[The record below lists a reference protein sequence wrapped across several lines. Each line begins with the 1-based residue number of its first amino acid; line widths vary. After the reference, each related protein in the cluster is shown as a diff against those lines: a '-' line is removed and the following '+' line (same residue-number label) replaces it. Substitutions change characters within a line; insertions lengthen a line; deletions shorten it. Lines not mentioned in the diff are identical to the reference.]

1 MADLGILTRQC
12 PMFEIGHRGEGIDG
26 ADTIECER
34 EIVRI
39 QPSGCY
45 DLDEAWAVLGSRLLL
60 GLECPALPSGQ
71 LSRDPTAPNLR
82 NAHGL
87 RISLGCF

>member
-12 PMFEIGHRGEGIDG
+12 PMFEIGHGGEGIDG

-39 QPSGCY
+39 
-45 DLDEAWAVLGSRLLL
+45 
-60 GLECPALPSGQ
+60 
-71 LSRDPTAPNLR
+71 
-82 NAHGL
+82 
-87 RISLGCF
+87 

>member
-26 ADTIECER
+26 ADTIEGER

-39 QPSGCY
+39 QPSGCD
-45 DLDEAWAVLGSRLLL
+45 DLDEYVREAGGGTGRPV
-60 GLECPALPSGQ
+60 
-71 LSRDPTAPNLR
+71 
-82 NAHGL
+82 
-87 RISLGCF
+87 

>member
-12 PMFEIGHRGEGIDG
+12 PMFEIGRCGEGIDG

-39 QPSGCY
+39 H
-45 DLDEAWAVLGSRLLL
+45 VLVNLL
-60 GLECPALPSGQ
+60 GALLQRPARARAGWP
-71 LSRDPTAPNLR
+71 P
-82 NAHGL
+82 
-87 RISLGCF
+87 